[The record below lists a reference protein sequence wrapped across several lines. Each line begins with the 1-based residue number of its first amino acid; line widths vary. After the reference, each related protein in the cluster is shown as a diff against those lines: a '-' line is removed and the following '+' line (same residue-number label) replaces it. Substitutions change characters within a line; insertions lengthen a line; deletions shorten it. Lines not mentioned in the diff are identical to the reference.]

1 MAGKLDTSASSPRSV
16 SFWIVVAVLA
26 LVDALSIAAVPIL
39 FAADQRA
46 LALFL
51 IGAAFAMNVVY
62 LVPRTRASRWILPG
76 FIFMALFVIWPV
88 IFTAYVS
95 LTNWA
100 TGNILTRAQV
110 IDQLEQIPV
119 AGGGDGA
126 SGFLNVYDD
135 GTGDLRFLITEP
147 DSGDVFFGAPRAK
160 DAPIVEP
167 AIAGLEGLDVVDE
180 DADGVPESVDG
191 FELVP
196 TLGLFSIAEQLGDL
210 VLDLPNGIATVQTVS
225 QVSIVQSTQRY
236 VYDDET
242 GVLTD
247 TQFGVACVEEEG
259 NFVCDGTEV
268 NPGWRVVIGVQNFTD
283 ALTRPALLTPLIE
296 IFVWNMVFALG
307 SVALTFGLGL
317 MLALAVQPEKMRGK
331 AFYRSIFI
339 IPYAVPA
346 FISSVVWRGLLNTE
360 FGQVNDLLSN
370 LGIAAVP
377 WLQDPTWAKVAVL
390 LVNLW
395 LGFPYMFLITSGA
408 LQSIPQELTEAA
420 VVDGATPR
428 QVFGRV
434 TLPLLLVSTAPLLIG
449 SFAFNFNNF
458 VLIFILTQGGPPV
471 VGAPV
476 PYGSTDILI
485 SFVFDL
491 AFSSGR
497 GSNFG
502 LASAYTIL
510 IFVLV
515 ALFSAIGFRASRSLE
530 EVYGD

>member
-1 MAGKLDTSASSPRSV
+1 MARRLDTSASSPRSI

-26 LVDALSIAAVPIL
+26 VVDALSIAAVPIL
-39 FAADQRA
+39 FAADQKA
-46 LALFL
+46 LAFFL

-62 LVPRTRASRWILPG
+62 LVPATRASRWILPG

-88 IFTAYVS
+88 LFTAYVS

-100 TGNILTRAQV
+100 TGNILTKAQV
-110 IDQLEQIPV
+110 IEQLEEIPV
-119 AGGGDGA
+119 AGGDDGG

-135 GTGDLRFLITEP
+135 GTGDLRFLITDPE
-147 DSGDVFFGAPRAK
+147 SGDVYFGIPRDK
-160 DAPIVEP
+160 DGEVAD
-167 AIAGLEGLDVVDE
+167 AATAGLEGLDVVDA
-180 DADGVPESVDG
+180 DADGTPESIDG

-196 TLGLFSIAEQLGDL
+196 TLGLFSIAEQLGEL

-236 VYDDET
+236 VYDEARD
-242 GVLTD
+242 VLID
-247 TQFGVACVEEEG
+247 TQLNVECVEFEG
-259 NFVCDGTEV
+259 NFVCDGKEV
-268 NPGWRVVIGVQNFTD
+268 NPGWRVVIGADNFRD
-283 ALTRPALLTPLIE
+283 ALTRPELLKPLIE
-296 IFVWNMVFALG
+296 IFTWNMVFALG
-307 SVALTFGLGL
+307 SVGLTFALGL
-317 MLALAVQPEKMRGK
+317 MLALAIQPEKMKGR
-331 AFYRSIFI
+331 AFYRSVFI
-339 IPYAVPA
+339 IPYAIPP

-360 FGQVNDLLSN
+360 FGQVNDLLGN
-370 LGIAAVP
+370 LGASAIP
-377 WLQDPTWAKVAVL
+377 WLQDPNWAKAAVL

-395 LGFPYMFLITSGA
+395 LGFPYMFLIASGA

-420 VVDGATPR
+420 VVDGASAR
-428 QVFGRV
+428 QVFWRV

-471 VGAPV
+471 IGAPV